1 MAGLERLARKLGLE
15 RGLGRLGG
23 LPGVVGRGW
32 KRLAGARRGI
42 AVQLYSGLGA
52 TVSLTILASAV
63 ALISFNEVRQSY
75 EVMNE
80 STVPDMAAAFSV
92 AQHVGAL
99 VDAAPS
105 LTVVD
110 SVELFADRRKQIG
123 EQLRVFE
130 ESLQAL
136 ANRRGESEGIR
147 RIRVRGQEM
156 SANMQA
162 IEVSQEQAFELADQR
177 NAISA
182 QIGRIDGVLTN
193 RVITLI
199 DDQFFYTITG
209 YLELGEPPL
218 SRATHFTEEEVTR
231 YRLTA
236 ELRESAAV
244 TSQLVANAMAIADS
258 AQLRTLVDRFEAA
271 SSRTL
276 RNLKQIGEL
285 EAGDEIIALFTGL
298 FELSAGPEGLLEVR
312 QRELELLGRQ
322 RALLDRNREIATG
335 LVVEVEGLVAGLRA
349 STERVAESSSQ
360 AIRTAIVLLLG
371 LNLFAMAGAM
381 LIGWLFVGR
390 HLLRRLRKLSSMM
403 LNMAGGDLEKE
414 VEVEGSDEVADMAQ
428 ALEVFRRHAL
438 EVQRLNLVEKLA
450 DDLKG
455 KNLELEGVLADLRT
469 AQDQIVMREKLAALG
484 ELTAGVA
491 HEIKNPLNF
500 VKNFSEVSKEL
511 LTELQEVLPQ
521 GDELL
526 SEDDRADLA
535 EIVEYLT
542 GNLDRIHEHGERAN
556 RIVHDMLMM
565 GRGSSEWHPTAINSL
580 VSEHANLA
588 YHSARAT
595 DPDFQLEILEDYDE
609 RVGEVD
615 AVPQDLGRVV
625 LNMVSNACHA
635 TNDRR
640 LAGEAD
646 YAPTLKLRTVDSGDH
661 YEIRIR
667 DNGKGVPQEVLGK
680 MFNPF
685 FTTKPT
691 DQGTGLG
698 LALSNDIVR
707 EHGGEIRVETAVGEF
722 TEMIIDLP
730 KQMKVEVGGDGE
742 QPGAVTES

>member
-1 MAGLERLARKLGLE
+1 MAVLERLARKLGLRPE
-15 RGLGRLGG
+15 LGSLRELPQVAGQGLQ
-23 LPGVVGRGW
+23 
-32 KRLAGARRGI
+32 RLAGARRGI
-42 AVQLYSGLGA
+42 AVQLYAGLGGA
-52 TVSLTILASAV
+52 VSLTILASAV

-92 AQHVGAL
+92 AQRVGAL

-105 LTVVD
+105 LTLVD
-110 SVELFADRRKQIG
+110 SVDLFADRRKEIG
-123 EQLRVFE
+123 EQLRIFE

-136 ANRRGESEGIR
+136 ASRRGESEGIR
-147 RIRVRGQEM
+147 RIRVRGREV

-162 IEVSQEQAFELADQR
+162 IEVSQEQAFDLAAQR
-177 NAISA
+177 TSLSE
-182 QIGRIDGVLTN
+182 QIVRIDGVLTN
-193 RVITLI
+193 RMITLI
-199 DDQFFYTITG
+199 DDQFFYTMTG
-209 YLELGEPPL
+209 YVELGEPPL
-218 SRATHFTEEEVTR
+218 PRSTHFTEEEVRR
-231 YRLTA
+231 YRLMA

-244 TSQLVANAMAIADS
+244 TSQLVANALAISDD
-258 AQLRTLVDRFEAA
+258 AQLRTLLDRFEAA

-285 EAGDEIIALFTGL
+285 QAGDEIIALFTRL
-298 FELSAGPEGLLEVR
+298 FDLSAGPEGLLEVR
-312 QRELELLGRQ
+312 QEELALLGQQ
-322 RALLDRNREIATG
+322 RALLERNREIATG
-335 LVVEVEGLVAGLRA
+335 LVVEVEALVAGLRA
-349 STERVAESSSQ
+349 STERASQSSAQ
-360 AIRTAIVLLLG
+360 AIQTAIVLLLG
-371 LNLFAMAGAM
+371 LNLFAIAGAV

-390 HLLRRLRKLSSMM
+390 HLLRRLRKLSSTM

-414 VEVEGSDEVADMAQ
+414 VEVQGSDEVADMAQ

-450 DDLKG
+450 DDLKA
-455 KNLELEGVLADLRT
+455 KNLELEGVLADLRN

-500 VKNFSEVSKEL
+500 VKNFSEVSQEL
-511 LTELQEVLPQ
+511 LTELQEAVPKD
-521 GDELL
+521 DEPL
-526 SEDDRADLA
+526 SEDQREDLA
-535 EIVEYLT
+535 EICDYLT
-542 GNLDRIHEHGERAN
+542 GNLQRIHEHGERAN
-556 RIVHDMLMM
+556 RIVNDMLMM
-565 GRGSSEWHPTAINSL
+565 GRGSTEWRPTAINSL

-595 DPDFQLEILEDYDE
+595 DSEFQLDIEEDFDE

-635 TNDRR
+635 TNERR
-640 LAGEAD
+640 LAADEAG
-646 YAPTLKLRTVDSGDH
+646 YSPLLRIRTLDAGDR

-667 DNGKGVPQEVLGK
+667 DNGPGIPNEVLEK

-685 FTTKPT
+685 YTTKPT

-707 EHGGEIRVETAVGEF
+707 EHGGEIRVETSVGEF

-730 KQMKVEVGGDGE
+730 KQAKVDASSDG
-742 QPGAVTES
+742 Q

>member
-1 MAGLERLARKLGLE
+1 MAVLDRLARKLGLKRE
-15 RGLGRLGG
+15 LSSLGELPQVAGEGL
-23 LPGVVGRGW
+23 

-42 AVQLYSGLGA
+42 AVQLYLGLGA

-92 AQHVGAL
+92 AQRVGAL

-105 LTVVD
+105 LTVAESVD
-110 SVELFADRRKQIG
+110 EFAERREEIG
-123 EQLRVFE
+123 EQLRIFE

-136 ANRRGESEGIR
+136 ASRRGESEGIR

-162 IEVSQEQAFELADQR
+162 IEVSQEQAFKLAVQR
-177 NAISA
+177 TALSE
-182 QIGRIDGVLTN
+182 QIDRIDGVLTN

-199 DDQFFYTITG
+199 DDQFFYTMTG
-209 YLELGEPPL
+209 YVELGQPPL
-218 SRATHFTEEEVTR
+218 PRETHFTEEEVTR
-231 YRLTA
+231 YRLMA

-244 TSQLVANAMAIADS
+244 TSQLVANALAISDD

-285 EAGDEIIALFTGL
+285 QAGDEIIALFTGL
-298 FELSAGPEGLLEVR
+298 FDLSAGPEGLLEVR
-312 QRELELLGRQ
+312 QNELELLGQQ

-349 STERVAESSSQ
+349 STERIAQSSAQ
-360 AIRTAIVLLLG
+360 AIRTAIILLLG
-371 LNLFAMAGAM
+371 LNLFAMAGAV

-390 HLLRRLRKLSSMM
+390 HLLRRLRKLSSTM

-414 VEVEGSDEVADMAQ
+414 VEVEGADEVADMAQ

-450 DDLKG
+450 DDLKS
-455 KNLELEGVLADLRT
+455 KNLELEGVLTDLRN

-500 VKNFSEVSKEL
+500 VKNFSEVSQEL
-511 LTELQEVLPQ
+511 LTELQEAVPQ
-521 GDELL
+521 DDKPL
-526 SEDDRADLA
+526 SEDQREDLA
-535 EIVEYLT
+535 EICEYLT
-542 GNLDRIHEHGERAN
+542 GNLQRIHEHGERAN
-556 RIVHDMLMM
+556 RIVNDMLMM
-565 GRGSSEWHPTAINSL
+565 GRGSTEWRPTAINSL

-595 DPDFQLEILEDYDE
+595 DPDFQLAIEEDFDE
-609 RVGEVD
+609 QVGEVD

-635 TNDRR
+635 TNEYRV
-640 LAGEAD
+640 AAAEAD
-646 YAPTLKLRTVDSGDH
+646 YSPTLRVRTVDAGDR

-667 DNGKGVPQEVLGK
+667 DNGPGIPDEVLEK

-730 KQMKVEVGGDGE
+730 KEAKVEVSSEGH
-742 QPGAVTES
+742 

>member
-1 MAGLERLARKLGLE
+1 
-15 RGLGRLGG
+15 
-23 LPGVVGRGW
+23 
-32 KRLAGARRGI
+32 
-42 AVQLYSGLGA
+42 
-52 TVSLTILASAV
+52 
-63 ALISFNEVRQSY
+63 
-75 EVMNE
+75 
-80 STVPDMAAAFSV
+80 
-92 AQHVGAL
+92 
-99 VDAAPS
+99 
-105 LTVVD
+105 
-110 SVELFADRRKQIG
+110 
-123 EQLRVFE
+123 
-130 ESLQAL
+130 
-136 ANRRGESEGIR
+136 
-147 RIRVRGQEM
+147 
-156 SANMQA
+156 
-162 IEVSQEQAFELADQR
+162 
-177 NAISA
+177 
-182 QIGRIDGVLTN
+182 
-193 RVITLI
+193 
-199 DDQFFYTITG
+199 DD
-209 YLELGEPPL
+209 
-218 SRATHFTEEEVTR
+218 
-231 YRLTA
+231 
-236 ELRESAAV
+236 
-244 TSQLVANAMAIADS
+244 

-285 EAGDEIIALFTGL
+285 QAGDEIIALFTGL
-298 FELSAGPEGLLEVR
+298 FDLSAGPEGLLEVR
-312 QRELELLGRQ
+312 QNELELLGQQ

-349 STERVAESSSQ
+349 STERIAQTSAQ

-371 LNLFAMAGAM
+371 LNLFAMAGAV

-390 HLLRRLRKLSSMM
+390 HLLRRLRKLSSTM

-414 VEVEGSDEVADMAQ
+414 VEVEGADEVADMAQ

-450 DDLKG
+450 DDLKS
-455 KNLELEGVLADLRT
+455 KNLELEGVLTDLRK

-500 VKNFSEVSKEL
+500 VKNFSEVSQEL
-511 LTELQEVLPQ
+511 LTELQEAVPQ
-521 GDELL
+521 DDAPL
-526 SEDDRADLA
+526 SEDQREDLA
-535 EIVEYLT
+535 ELCEYLT
-542 GNLDRIHEHGERAN
+542 GNLQRIHEHGERAN
-556 RIVHDMLMM
+556 RIVNDMLMM
-565 GRGSSEWHPTAINSL
+565 GRGSTEWRPTAINSL

-595 DPDFQLEILEDYDE
+595 DPDFQLAIEEDFDE
-609 RVGEVD
+609 QVGEVD

-635 TNDRR
+635 TNEYRV
-640 LAGEAD
+640 AAAEAD
-646 YAPTLKLRTVDSGDH
+646 YSPTLRIRTVDAGDR

-667 DNGKGVPQEVLGK
+667 DNGPGIPDEVLEK

-730 KQMKVEVGGDGE
+730 KEAKVEVSSEGH
-742 QPGAVTES
+742 